1 MNNPEKL
8 STIQWI
14 HKTQDEEEEK
24 PQHRKLKR

>member
-14 HKTQDEEEEK
+14 HKTRDEEEEK
-24 PQHRKLKR
+24 TTFFEI